1 MTETL
6 LQIIERCRR
15 HEAEA
20 EKILYFRFAP
30 HIMALTRRYAN
41 DEAEALDYLQECFIV
56 VFGKLDQYQPVKGNF
71 EPWLFKVCTNVVL
84 QLLRK
89 KKSMLFVEI
98 SEHLQE
104 EEVSEPSPLA
114 HLNEYQILDAIRTL
128 PEGYRAVFNL
138 FVFEQWSHRDIAL
151 SLGITES
158 ASRSQLTR
166 ARKVI
171 QFKLRQITSEY
182 EQRLV

>member
-6 LQIIERCRR
+6 LHIIERCRR
-15 HEAEA
+15 QEAEA

-30 HIMALTRRYAN
+30 RIIALTRRYAR

-56 VFGKLDQYQPVKGNF
+56 IFDKLDQYQPEKGNF
-71 EPWLFKVCTNVVL
+71 EPWMFKVCTNVVL
-84 QLLRK
+84 QILRK
-89 KKSMLFVEI
+89 KNSTQFVEI
-98 SEHLQE
+98 PENMKE
-104 EEVSEPSPLA
+104 EEEQEPSLLSQ
-114 HLNEYQILDAIRTL
+114 LNEHQILEAIRTL

-138 FVFEQWSHRDIAL
+138 YVFEQWSHRDIAH